1 MSTLQGGIT
10 VCPFRIMT
18 GIPCPSCGTTE
29 AIIHITKGEI
39 LKAIATNPLVI
50 VASIMLLV
58 FPLWVSI
65 DLIQK
70 RNSFLSIYIKIEKT
84 LKIRAIAVIAI
95 LIILTIWA
103 LNIYRYFKL

>member
-10 VCPFRIMT
+10 VCPFRNMT

-58 FPLWVSI
+58 FPLWVVI

-70 RNSFLSIYIKIEKT
+70 RNSFLTFYIKIEKT